1 MNLYS
6 YRNNFNLADLLV
18 LLFFFLAP
26 LSITFFEKRNLVILI
41 FCSISF
47 ITLNI
52 KSKNRKNSFY
62 FYSFLSY
69 LYIYF

>member
-52 KSKNRKNSFY
+52 KSIYKKNSFY